1 MLTIVHSTCDQL
13 NHESS
18 QATQTPPYLLL
29 DKEKEYFHEFD
40 YDLLDSYASQTIAR
54 KVSKESMV
62 VFQNR
67 KYSVPTRY
75 IGNTVQIKHNDNT
88 LWIYYNGELIRSHAI
103 SSKRFNYTRPDMEE
117 IVRSDLY
124 KNRDDDVI
132 DEYVE
137 RNLKMFD
144 EME

>member
-1 MLTIVHSTCDQL
+1 M
-13 NHESS
+13 
-18 QATQTPPYLLL
+18 
-29 DKEKEYFHEFD
+29 
-40 YDLLDSYASQTIAR
+40 
-54 KVSKESMV
+54 
-62 VFQNR
+62 
-67 KYSVPTRY
+67 
-75 IGNTVQIKHNDNT
+75 
-88 LWIYYNGELIRSHAI
+88 IRSHAI